1 MEGEFVSITLVEVM
15 PGERWISNDKVI
27 LGRKAYLRGE
37 DGVELVTLLTA
48 NEPTGPSSPSTPG

>member
-1 MEGEFVSITLVEVM
+1 MEGEFVSVTLVEVM
-15 PGERWISNDKVI
+15 PGERWISSEKVI

-37 DGVELVTLLTA
+37 DGVELATLLAA